1 MMRAG
6 ISGRIWGGAL
16 RTSVSTKSTNSTPLL
31 CLTSPTTPYSSA
43 FYHLLH
49 CLLPSTHY
57 RLSASRC
64 CIHEYDNMGVNH
76 DKRSGY
82 FRPVQFHSSQKLLI
96 MMLIWLCFDLDHV
109 SYNVDLIKCVFT
121 NKIKIS
127 FSPSWHIP
135 KRFNAWKILLDA
147 SPRTEGMHSN
157 TIQYNTMQYKYK
169 YNTMHLRGPRECI
182 CVADPPARPRA
193 SLPPRAYK
201 RCRGWQ
207 QASFFSNT
215 NTKSNINTNAKSNIN
230 TNTTT
235 ITSKYCQGLS
245 MPLIDQVHT
254 EVFWTYSTNISYHK
268 MCYFPTQPQKFST
281 QICLES
287 EPLS

>member
-1 MMRAG
+1 MVVVMIMMMMMRAG

-82 FRPVQFHSSQKLLI
+82 FRPLQLHSPQKLLI

-109 SYNVDLIKCVFT
+109 SYNVDLIKCMFT

-127 FSPSWHIP
+127 FSPFCLTHSKAFQCVENSFGCISED
-135 KRFNAWKILLDA
+135 RGNA
-147 SPRTEGMHSN
+147 
-157 TIQYNTMQYKYK
+157 
-169 YNTMHLRGPRECI
+169 
-182 CVADPPARPRA
+182 
-193 SLPPRAYK
+193 
-201 RCRGWQ
+201 
-207 QASFFSNT
+207 
-215 NTKSNINTNAKSNIN
+215 
-230 TNTTT
+230 
-235 ITSKYCQGLS
+235 
-245 MPLIDQVHT
+245 
-254 EVFWTYSTNISYHK
+254 
-268 MCYFPTQPQKFST
+268 
-281 QICLES
+281 
-287 EPLS
+287 